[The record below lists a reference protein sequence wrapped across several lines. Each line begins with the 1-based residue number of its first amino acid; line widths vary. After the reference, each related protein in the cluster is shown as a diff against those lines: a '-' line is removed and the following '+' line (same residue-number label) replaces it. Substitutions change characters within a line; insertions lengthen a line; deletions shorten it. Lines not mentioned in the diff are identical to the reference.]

1 MFKDCQMDIVTLAS
15 AAGTGYRLAI
25 EGTQTLCLDPEG
37 AVSETTHAAVLLI
50 MNDGPTPVQITHRD
64 GPIAGFSFRAN
75 QIADALDPRETIGFH
90 TGPLSADMV
99 KNTTATIAP
108 GATYRF
114 RGDPRYM
121 IQIGSLAKRGMMVD
135 GSVAPPDQRFDRT
148 FRISFYAFFDLVRD
162 GVKTEVSETLPAMLR
177 VVVRDVSHE

>member
-1 MFKDCQMDIVTLAS
+1 MFKDCRMDVVTLAS
-15 AAGTGYRLAI
+15 AAGAGYRLAV

-37 AVSETTHAAVLLI
+37 TGSETTHAAVLVI
-50 MNDGPTPVQITHRD
+50 TNDGPTPVQITHRD
-64 GPIAGFSFRAN
+64 GEIAGFSFRAD

-90 TGPLSADMV
+90 TGPLNADMV

-108 GATYRF
+108 GDSYRF

-121 IQIGSLAKRGMMVD
+121 IRIGSLAKRGMMID
-135 GSVAPPDQRFDRT
+135 GGVAPPDQRFDRT

-162 GVKTEVSETLPAMLR
+162 GVKTEVSETLPAILR
-177 VVVRDVSHE
+177 IVVRDVAHE